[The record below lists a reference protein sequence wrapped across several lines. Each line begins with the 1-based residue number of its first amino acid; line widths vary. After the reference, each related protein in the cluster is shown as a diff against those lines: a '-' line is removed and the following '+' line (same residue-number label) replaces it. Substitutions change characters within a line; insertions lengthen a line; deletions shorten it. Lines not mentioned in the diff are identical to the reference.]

1 MSLLVDQGPPKPARL
16 LGAGGKLQK
25 EQGLRDWP
33 LDCSAGGG
41 GPGAPWLAN
50 GRTGQCLK
58 IVLVGFAE
66 VCGAARC

>member
-33 LDCSAGGG
+33 LDGSEGGG
-41 GPGAPWLAN
+41 GPAPHGWPMAGLDSA
-50 GRTGQCLK
+50 
-58 IVLVGFAE
+58 
-66 VCGAARC
+66 